1 MSYIEIQKILYQYY
15 NLSNSSLKEIFGK
28 DIEANKKNY
37 NFNKKIKLP
46 HNIVEPSN
54 VYFFSNT
61 ASKGNFIGTSDI
73 TGKILYLNESNKKN
87 LNNKIIF
94 IESADPGY
102 DFIFTRKIKGLIT
115 KFGGANSHMS
125 IRCAE
130 LNIPAAIGV
139 GEKTFEEL
147 KDKST
152 IRLNCKIQKIDSI
165 I

>member
-1 MSYIEIQKILYQYY
+1 
-15 NLSNSSLKEIFGK
+15 
-28 DIEANKKNY
+28 
-37 NFNKKIKLP
+37 
-46 HNIVEPSN
+46 
-54 VYFFSNT
+54 
-61 ASKGNFIGTSDI
+61 
-73 TGKILYLNESNKKN
+73 
-87 LNNKIIF
+87 
-94 IESADPGY
+94 
-102 DFIFTRKIKGLIT
+102 
-115 KFGGANSHMS
+115 MS

>member
-1 MSYIEIQKILYQYY
+1 M
-15 NLSNSSLKEIFGK
+15 
-28 DIEANKKNY
+28 
-37 NFNKKIKLP
+37 
-46 HNIVEPSN
+46 
-54 VYFFSNT
+54 YFFSNT

-102 DFIFTRKIKGLIT
+102 DFIFTRRIKGLVT

-130 LNIPAAIGV
+130 LDIPAAIGV